1 MRMMYEYANVTQ
13 VFSVNRFPSRWCY
26 PINLLMMH
34 RQGPSFQPQ
43 YCNSF
48 YQGTAKCCYQE
59 VVRGKEYTTELPVNL
74 KVLSRMKNQKQEIDV
89 TQVLSPTGSR
99 KSIQDVSAITQ
110 QDTSSNWGWDH
121 EQTSY
126 MNQEDISGATGSL
139 NLKGVWAGD
148 EVSPASF
155 LLSHKSANPMLH
167 WTRQT
172 TTRVFPVRDPGALDF
187 EVLIHQD
194 ESLVHIRGEQGR
206 FLKHY

>member
-1 MRMMYEYANVTQ
+1 
-13 VFSVNRFPSRWCY
+13 
-26 PINLLMMH
+26 
-34 RQGPSFQPQ
+34 
-43 YCNSF
+43 
-48 YQGTAKCCYQE
+48 
-59 VVRGKEYTTELPVNL
+59 
-74 KVLSRMKNQKQEIDV
+74 MKNQKQEIDA

-110 QDTSSNWGWDH
+110 QETSSNWGWDH

-126 MNQEDISGATGSL
+126 MNQEDISGVIGSL

-172 TTRVFPVRDPGALDF
+172 TTRVFPVRDPAALDF

-194 ESLVHIRGEQGR
+194 ESLVHIRGDQGR